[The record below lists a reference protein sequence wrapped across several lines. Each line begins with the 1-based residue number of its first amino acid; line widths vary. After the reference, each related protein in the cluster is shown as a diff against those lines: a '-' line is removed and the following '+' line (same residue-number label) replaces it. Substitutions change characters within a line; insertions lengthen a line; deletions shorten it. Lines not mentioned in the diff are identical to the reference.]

1 MTTMNYRIPDTQRAA
16 DCQRQADRYERQGMP
31 RNANDYRAEAA
42 ASELLA
48 TRIAAVLS
56 VEMGES

>member
-1 MTTMNYRIPDTQRAA
+1 MNAYRAPDTQRAA
-16 DCQRQADRYERQGMP
+16 ECQRQADRYERLGQP
-31 RNANDYRAEAA
+31 RNANDYRAAA
-42 ASELLA
+42 AEPELLA